1 MSPSPRPPRDDLR
14 IHGLRVR
21 RLVACVPLA
30 VVALLGSLTTPPPAA
45 RAQDAIVDDISL
57 ELVAQPVSYGAEGEL
72 GIEVRVTNESLDEL
86 SGYIVNVGRGSRLT
100 SRSALENSFDQP
112 VGVPLFVTS
121 RTVSKPLAPGESRLV
136 RIDEPVDALFQ
147 SPASV
152 SVGIGDEEGI
162 YPATISLLDLG
173 GATLLD
179 SLTTHLMFY
188 PEDPDNRLNFVLAV
202 PLNELP
208 ARGPDDVFDFGVT
221 GGQPTLEES
230 LANRGWLRKTLDE
243 LTRLTGRRLR
253 LGVAPTPRLVEE
265 IADMSDGYRRG
276 DEEVQE
282 SDPAA
287 EAAASF
293 IEDLGQLL
301 EADGVQPLLVPYA
314 NPDLPSLAASGL
326 DDHVGTQ
333 VAIGQAVLDDALD
346 IEIEPDWIFPPAGQ
360 INSDSLAQLRISS
373 NAAERTF
380 FTQMS
385 LAQPSNLLFSGCPI
399 EELSSTCPVSVE
411 TAGGETIG
419 YQADPGLQQRLGNL
433 AGTNNARLDLQ
444 RFFAETA
451 MIRQEQPGRIDR
463 ILQATL
469 PSMWNPGPK
478 LIRTLYRGI
487 ARAPWLKTVT
497 PQEGLELDITPVAR
511 RVVDEAPRLTNEL
524 EDTDY
529 SAIADA
535 VDMVE
540 SFDSIG
546 PPPALIQRLLGNV
559 LVSESR
565 SWWMDDELALRGEG
579 YAQASLEEARAELDK
594 VSIEVNERITLT
606 SRAEDIPVR
615 VLNNAGYPVKVLL
628 QLNSPKLTFQN
639 GGVRT
644 FDAGRTP
651 LSVPVRADFSGIFTV
666 TMSLVTPDG
675 SETIAESQPSVRS
688 TEFNNIAVFIT
699 VGALLFLVAFYVAR
713 WYRRR
718 TVQAAQD
725 PA

>member
-1 MSPSPRPPRDDLR
+1 MSPSPRRAPPDGLR
-14 IHGLRVR
+14 IPGLRVR
-21 RLVACVPLA
+21 RLIACIPLA
-30 VVALLGSLTTPPPAA
+30 AVALMGTLTAPPLA
-45 RAQDAIVDDISL
+45 RAQDLTPDDISL
-57 ELVAQPVSYGAEGEL
+57 ELVSQSISYRAEDDL
-72 GIEVRVTNESLDEL
+72 GIRLRITNDSLAEL
-86 SGYIVNVGRGSRLT
+86 PGFIVNVGRGSRLT
-100 SRSALENSFDQP
+100 SRSALENSFAER
-112 VGVPLFVTS
+112 VGLSLLATNK
-121 RTVSKPLAPGESRLV
+121 TVAKPLGPGQSRV
-136 RIDEPVDALFQ
+136 VKIDEPVEALLQ
-147 SPASV
+147 SPF
-152 SVGIGDEEGI
+152 DEEGI

-173 GATLLD
+173 GATLID

-188 PEDPDNRLNFVLAV
+188 PEDPESRLNFVVAV

-208 ARGPDDVFDFGVT
+208 ARGPDNVFDFGVT
-221 GGQPTLEES
+221 GSRPTLEES
-230 LANRGWLRKTLDE
+230 LSERGWLRKTLDE
-243 LTRLTGRRLR
+243 LSRLAGGRLR
-253 LGVAPTPRLVEE
+253 IGLAPTPRLVEE

-276 DEEVQE
+276 DEQVGED
-282 SDPAA
+282 DPEA
-287 EAAASF
+287 ERAAAF
-293 IEDLGQLL
+293 IDDLSELL
-301 EADGVQPLLVPYA
+301 NTDGVQPLLVPYA

-333 VAIGQAVLDDALD
+333 VAIGQAALDDALD
-346 IEIEPDWIFPPAGQ
+346 VEIEPDWIFPPAGRL
-360 INSDSLAQLRISS
+360 NSNSLALLRLSS
-373 NAAERTF
+373 NAGERTF
-380 FTQMS
+380 FTQSS
-385 LAQPSNLLFSGCPI
+385 LEQPASPLLSGCPI
-399 EELSSTCPVSVE
+399 EELSFTCPVSAE

-433 AGTNNARLDLQ
+433 AGTNEARLDLQ

-451 MIRQEQPGRIDR
+451 MIRQEQPGRSDR

-478 LIRTLYRGI
+478 LLRTLYRGL

-497 PQEGLELDITPVAR
+497 PQEGLDLDIEPVPR
-511 RVVDEAPRLTNEL
+511 RVIDEPARVTNEL
-524 EDTDY
+524 EDIDY
-529 SAIADA
+529 GAIEAA
-535 VDMVE
+535 LDMVE

-546 PPPALIQRLLGNV
+546 PPPALVQRLLGNI

-565 SWWMDDELALRGEG
+565 SWWMNDELLLRGEEYG
-579 YAQASLEEARAELDK
+579 QASLEEARAEMDK

-628 QLNSPKLTFQN
+628 ELNSTRLTFQD

-644 FDAGRTP
+644 FDDGRTP
-651 LSVPVRADFSGIFTV
+651 LSVPVRADSSGIFPV

-675 SETIAESQPSVRS
+675 SETIAESRPSVRS
-688 TEFNNIAVFIT
+688 TEFNNIAVVIT

-718 TVQAAQD
+718 TVQATQD